1 MLRSEDREEKTSSPT
16 CPRRSAGPERH
27 AFSGDHI
34 KIFLPGSRFRGNDDF
49 YIMFDPKDKKVLI
62 VGLGASG
69 FAAALFLARRGAKI
83 KISEQLDGVAV
94 RQRLDALAPYNV
106 KFQLGNHTPEFCGDA
121 ELVVVSP
128 GVDIS
133 SQPLR
138 AAVKSGVPII
148 GEMELG
154 FMFCKAPV
162 IAVTGTNGKTTT
174 TELIG
179 RIISV
184 SGKHTVVCGNI
195 GNPLTGEVDLLTP
208 DSVAVVEVSSFQL
221 ETIKT
226 FKPFVSVL
234 LNVTED
240 HYERHGNLGNY
251 KAAKFRIF
259 EKQDANDWAVL
270 NGSFR
275 GDGLLGRIRGK
286 KVFFG
291 LSGDENSCVRDNRLT
306 VSLEGPVSGI
316 MKWEEGQLEGEHNM
330 ENVACAALVGR
341 IMGVSD
347 DFIREGIRTF
357 KGLGHRFER
366 IGIFDG
372 IEFIDDSKGTNI
384 DATKRAL
391 ESMGKKVVLIAGGRD
406 KGGDYGSVRKIVKD
420 RVKTMVLIGE
430 AAEKMKKAFSSA
442 VPVVVAESM
451 GDAVKIAVSAAQR
464 DEAVLL
470 SPMCSSFD
478 MFSSYKERGEV
489 FQREVRELYKN
500 PSVKAK

>member
-1 MLRSEDREEKTSSPT
+1 MTT
-16 CPRRSAGPERH
+16 
-27 AFSGDHI
+27 
-34 KIFLPGSRFRGNDDF
+34 
-49 YIMFDPKDKKVLI
+49 FDPKDKKVLI

-106 KFQLGNHTPEFCGDA
+106 KFQLGSHTPEFCGDA
-121 ELVVVSP
+121 EMVVVSP
-128 GVDIS
+128 GVDAS
-133 SQPLR
+133 SPPLR
-138 AAVKSGVPII
+138 AAVKSSVPII

-162 IAVTGTNGKTTT
+162 IAITGTNGKTTT

-195 GNPLTGEVDLLTP
+195 GNPLTGEVDTLTS

-226 FKPFVSVL
+226 FKPRVSVM

-240 HYERHGNLGNY
+240 HYERHGNLGKY

-259 EKQDANDWAVL
+259 EKQDEHDWAVL
-270 NGSFR
+270 NSSFR
-275 GDGLLGRIRGK
+275 GDGLLNLVHSK
-286 KVFFG
+286 KLFFG
-291 LSGDENSCVRDNRLT
+291 LSGDEAACVKDGWLMVNIEDT
-306 VSLEGPVSGI
+306 VSRI

-330 ENVACAALVGR
+330 ENVACAALVAK

-372 IEFIDDSKGTNI
+372 VEFIDDSKGTNI

-391 ESMGKKVVLIAGGRD
+391 ESMDKKVVLIAGGRD
-406 KGGDYGSVRKIVKD
+406 KGGDYGSVRELVKNK
-420 RVKTMVLIGE
+420 VKTMVLIGE
-430 AAEKMKKAFSSA
+430 AAEKMKKVFSPA
-442 VPVVVAESM
+442 VPVIVAENM
-451 GDAVKIAVSAAQR
+451 RDAVKIAASAAHGE
-464 DEAVLL
+464 DAVLL

-489 FQREVRELYKN
+489 FQREVRELH
-500 PSVKAK
+500 KAR

>member
-1 MLRSEDREEKTSSPT
+1 M
-16 CPRRSAGPERH
+16 
-27 AFSGDHI
+27 
-34 KIFLPGSRFRGNDDF
+34 
-49 YIMFDPKDKKVLI
+49 
-62 VGLGASG
+62 GLGASG
-69 FAAALFLARRGAKI
+69 FAAALFLAKRGAKI
-83 KISEQLDGVAV
+83 KVSEQLDGVAV

-106 KFQLGNHTPEFCGDA
+106 KFQLGSHTAEFCGDA
-121 ELVVVSP
+121 EMVVVSP

-133 SQPLR
+133 SQSLR
-138 AAVKSGVPII
+138 AAIKSSVPII

-162 IAVTGTNGKTTT
+162 IAITGTNGKTTT

-184 SGKHTVVCGNI
+184 SGKHAVVCGNI
-195 GNPLTGEVDLLTP
+195 GNPLTGELDLLTS

-226 FKPFVSVL
+226 FKPRVSVL

-240 HYERHGNLGNY
+240 HYERHGNLRNY
-251 KAAKFRIF
+251 KTAKFRIF
-259 EKQDANDWAVL
+259 EEQDRNDWAVL
-270 NGSFR
+270 NSSFR
-275 GDGLLGRIRGK
+275 GDGLLNRVYGK

-291 LSGDENSCVRDNRLT
+291 LSGDEDACVKDGWLT
-306 VSLEGPVSGI
+306 VRLPGAVSRI
-316 MKWEEGQLEGEHNM
+316 MKWDEGQLEGEHNM
-330 ENVACAALVGR
+330 ENVACAALVAK

-366 IGIFDG
+366 IGIYG
-372 IEFIDDSKGTNI
+372 GVEFIDDSKGTNI

-391 ESMGKKVVLIAGGRD
+391 ESMDRKVILIAGGRD
-406 KGGDYGSVRKIVKD
+406 KGGDYGSVRELIKNK
-420 RVKTMVLIGE
+420 VKTMVLIGE
-430 AAEKMKKAFSSA
+430 AAEKMKKTFSSA
-442 VPVVVAESM
+442 VPVIVAENM
-451 GDAVKIAVSAAQR
+451 RDAVRVAASAAHR

-489 FQREVRELYKN
+489 FQREVRELYK
-500 PSVKAK
+500 SAAGRARSA